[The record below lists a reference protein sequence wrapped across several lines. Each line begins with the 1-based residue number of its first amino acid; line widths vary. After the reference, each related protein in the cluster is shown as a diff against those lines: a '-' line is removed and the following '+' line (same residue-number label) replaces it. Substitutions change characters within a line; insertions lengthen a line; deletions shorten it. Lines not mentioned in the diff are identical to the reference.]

1 MKRVVSIKTAG
12 QVMIFLLLF
21 VMGLD
26 PGTEALAQSEA
37 QIKLMSRR
45 AAKVDALRNLLEVI
59 YGLQIDARTTVRD
72 FVTSSDVIRARL
84 SATIQGAREI
94 DYKVEP
100 DGTAEVTV
108 EVTLGAVQD
117 ILGRRLIYDRETIE
131 ATGYGAPPGPPA
143 AASTTPFSGSVLR
156 AKGFGVPP
164 PEQDLTPAEKGLLAK
179 RAGKLDALRNLAEQ
193 VYGVRISGDTLVRDF
208 VTRSDDI
215 RSRVFSYI
223 QGARVVSEQLQP
235 DGSYQVVVEIETE
248 PLRGLLGIR

>member
-1 MKRVVSIKTAG
+1 MIRVVTIKMVSR
-12 QVMIFLLLF
+12 VMILLF
-21 VMGLD
+21 FVIMGL
-26 PGTEALAQSEA
+26 GAALEAVAQSEG
-37 QIKLMSRR
+37 QIKLMTRR

-72 FVTSSDVIRARL
+72 FVTQSDVIRARVA
-84 SATIQGAREI
+84 ATVQGAREI

-117 ILGRRLIYDRETIE
+117 ILGRKLLYDQETIE
-131 ATGYGAPPGPPA
+131 AIGYGAPPGPPSA
-143 AASTTPFSGSVLR
+143 SSTTPFSGGVLR

-164 PEQDLTPAEKGLLAK
+164 SEQDLSPAEKGLLAK

-193 VYGVRISGDTLVRDF
+193 VYGVRISGNTLVRDF
-208 VTRSDDI
+208 VTRSDEL

-235 DGSYQVVVEIETE
+235 DGSYQVEVEIETE